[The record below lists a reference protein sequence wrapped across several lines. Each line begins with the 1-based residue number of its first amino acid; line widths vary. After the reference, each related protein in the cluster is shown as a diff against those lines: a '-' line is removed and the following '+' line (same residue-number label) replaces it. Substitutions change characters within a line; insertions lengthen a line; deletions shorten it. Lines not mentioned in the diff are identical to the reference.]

1 MVNNLD
7 FNATEERISE
17 KKTKRKKERFD
28 ERVVC
33 PQIRDLPQTQ
43 FPRKDVR

>member
-7 FNATEERISE
+7 FNATEIESQ
-17 KKTKRKKERFD
+17 KKKIKRKKDSMNASF
-28 ERVVC
+28 V
-33 PQIRDLPQTQ
+33 QIRDLPQTQ

>member
-7 FNATEERISE
+7 FNATEIESQKKKE
-17 KKTKRKKERFD
+17 KEKKERFD